1 MEDYLYDY
9 TRTYFQKKNNG
20 DNKKYYFRLNS
31 QDINVSE
38 EVFKLCKSSYNKIRY
53 HYKTKV
59 DRSIFDTE
67 DIDQSTFFAVDKEI
81 ETDIIRQILIN
92 DLARQAI
99 DDIMNL
105 SSQYKDIAIC
115 LFIKEM
121 SLKET
126 SDYLHIPKTT
136 VFERRREI
144 QKILQKRLKNPN
156 DI

>member
-1 MEDYLYDY
+1 MKEYLYDY
-9 TRTYFQKKNNG
+9 NRTYFLEKRDGNK
-20 DNKKYYFRLNS
+20 KKYYFKIDK
-31 QDINVSE
+31 QFIEVSK
-38 EVFKLCKSSYNKIRY
+38 EVFTLCKSSYNKIRY
-53 HYKTKV
+53 YYKTKV

-67 DIDQSTFFAVDKEI
+67 DIDQSTFFVINRDI
-81 ETDIIRQILIN
+81 DDDIIRKILIN
-92 DLARQAI
+92 DLAKQAI
-99 DDIMNL
+99 EDIMNL
-105 SSQYKDIAIC
+105 PSQYKDIAIC

-136 VFERRREI
+136 VFQLKREI